1 MNIFN
6 YIILCD
12 PTTYHNPFLEEFRLI
27 IIQLKYNIMDY
38 NGKSVKTFCSSWSQH
53 RTPALN
59 TRSDVHTKKPIL
71 QFIMFGLWKKIA
83 FQVSYKGGFK
93 ITGHKK
99 HNFEISNFFFSNWVI
114 LYKKWRKQKLL
125 RDLPNYYGAVCFSK
139 ITAKILPRRWLVLA
153 FLGNQELRWNYR
165 VNRWEIYIKRRFLN
179 SPTNYYER
187 KTQNTKLQKEA

>member
-1 MNIFN
+1 MIIFN

-38 NGKSVKTFCSSWSQH
+38 NGKSVKTLCSSWSQH

-83 FQVSYKGGFK
+83 FQLLYKVGFK

-99 HNFEISNFFFSNWVI
+99 HNFEISNFFSQIGSFYTKSEENKNC
-114 LYKKWRKQKLL
+114 L
-125 RDLPNYYGAVCFSK
+125 
-139 ITAKILPRRWLVLA
+139 
-153 FLGNQELRWNYR
+153 
-165 VNRWEIYIKRRFLN
+165 EIYRIIMVQFFSLKSQPKF
-179 SPTNYYER
+179 SPEDG
-187 KTQNTKLQKEA
+187 